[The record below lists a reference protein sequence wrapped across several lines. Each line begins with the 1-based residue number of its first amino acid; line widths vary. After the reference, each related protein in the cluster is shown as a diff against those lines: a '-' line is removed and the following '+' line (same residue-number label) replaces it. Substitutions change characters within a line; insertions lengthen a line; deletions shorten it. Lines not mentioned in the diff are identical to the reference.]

1 MYRQLKFFLMEK
13 KDLLSYTPVFS
24 DMADDDMASVAI
36 LLNQFSKNILVDTYI
51 KSKPEW
57 LLFIYV
63 F

>member
-1 MYRQLKFFLMEK
+1 MYWQLNFFLTE

-24 DMADDDMASVAI
+24 DMADDDMTSVAI
-36 LLNQFSKNILVDTYI
+36 LLNQFSMNILVDIYI